1 MLIKEP
7 TAFLIKEWLNIY
19 NKNKYKLKLN
29 KKFGLKII
37 KYLKNRYFV
46 MEIET
51 LELKEVVHIFK

>member
-1 MLIKEP
+1 MLMKEP

-19 NKNKYKLKLN
+19 NKNKDKLKPN

-51 LELKEVVHIFK
+51 QS